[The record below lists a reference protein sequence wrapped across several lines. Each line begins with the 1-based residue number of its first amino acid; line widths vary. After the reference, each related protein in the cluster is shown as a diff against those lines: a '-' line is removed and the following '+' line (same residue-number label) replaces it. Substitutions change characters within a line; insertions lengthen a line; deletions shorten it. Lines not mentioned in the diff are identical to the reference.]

1 MAGRFGK
8 GQLLGQRPAWMPHES
23 VGGDHRPFDQSR
35 VFQIASSKMLL
46 PE

>member
-1 MAGRFGK
+1 MGK

-23 VGGDHRPFDQSR
+23 VGGDHRPIGQSL
-35 VFQIASSKMLL
+35 VLQNTSSKMLL